1 MWKQLQ
7 FPTKLCLI
15 LFLLLCVKVLLVT
28 GADAIAKQ
36 REQDLAQNVDSVCV
50 GSEDRQFG
58 KTRTGKLDGKEVVL
72 SQDQQTAGKN
82 GAEAEKIEATDENS
96 AEAEKIQAAA
106 VVRIRISDS
115 LGNPF
120 HENLTL
126 TGTADFVVGA
136 KGEQETYAKGTALE
150 LADYFTQKKL
160 TDCRVELQKNP
171 ENTKKCCV
179 DQSVSARVL
188 ENASESSECFARI
201 SEDSIGGEKDST
213 AVSGICCLSLEK
225 GGVHPVYPGALLI
238 HWDAEKQAFT
248 LINEVAME
256 WYLPGVVSSEM
267 PDSFGLE
274 ALKTQAVCAR
284 SYAAAV
290 VAQKNRKQAEKTAEE
305 TSEDSEEF
313 GSSWDL
319 EDTTNDQVYMSGKVD
334 WQAVLACTETKGE
347 MLYEKGTLVKP
358 HYYST
363 SWGEA
368 ADGAVFQKKSFQT
381 LKVLEASALDL
392 SQEAIRAKNQEFI
405 QAYRQMHDAYDASS
419 PWFRWSASLSLAKLG
434 EENVKEIWVTE
445 RGKGGYVSELLLWDK
460 HGEARRVSGA
470 AAVREA
476 LGSEETV
483 YSLQDGS
490 TRKGLSILPSAFFY
504 LEEGE
509 VTQEKTVRIYG
520 GGFGHG
526 YGVSQYG
533 AAEMAKEGKLYR
545 EILAYY
551 YPNAEVF

>member
-7 FPTKLCLI
+7 LPTKICLI
-15 LFLLLCVKVLLVT
+15 LFILLCVKVLLVA

-36 REQDLAQNVDSVCV
+36 REQDLAQSVDSVYV

-58 KTRTGKLDGKEVVL
+58 KTRTEKLDGKEVKTIIKEGK
-72 SQDQQTAGKN
+72 TAT
-82 GAEAEKIEATDENS
+82 EKTTAD
-96 AEAEKIQAAA
+96 A

-115 LGNPF
+115 SGNLV

-150 LADYFTQKKL
+150 LTDYFAQKKL
-160 TDCRVELQKNP
+160 TDCRVELQKNL
-171 ENTKKCCV
+171 ENTKKDCV
-179 DQSVSARVL
+179 DSSISVEVF
-188 ENASESSECFARI
+188 ENAAESSECFTRI
-201 SEDSIGGEKDST
+201 SEDFAGGSKDS
-213 AVSGICCLSLEK
+213 AKVSGICCLSLEK

-238 HWDAEKQAFT
+238 HWDAENQAFT
-248 LINEVAME
+248 MINEVAME

-267 PDSFGLE
+267 PDSFGME

-290 VAQKNRKQAEKTAEE
+290 VAQKNRKQAEKTVKE
-305 TSEDSEEF
+305 TSEDTEEF
-313 GSSWDL
+313 GLSWDL

-334 WQAVLACTETKGE
+334 WQAVLACAETKGE

-381 LKVLEASALDL
+381 LKVLEASALDF
-392 SQEAIRAKNQEFI
+392 SEESIRAKNQEFI
-405 QAYRQMHDAYDASS
+405 QAYRQMQDAYDATS

-434 EENVKEIWVTE
+434 EENLKKIWVTE

-460 HGEARRVSGA
+460 NGEARRILGA

-509 VTQEKTVRIYG
+509 FTQEKTVQIYG

-533 AAEMAKEGKLYR
+533 AAEMAKQGKMYR